1 MILAGFKRI
10 GLSLLILLFFAL
22 PAMAAHSET
31 KSEIE
36 SLKRRI
42 ETLEQERAQPE
53 EPFVLRPLGKQL
65 KFSGLLELEASYN
78 KMEGGEESGDLV
90 LATAQLST
98 EVNLNDHI
106 GGHLILLWEEDDT
119 EPVDID
125 EAVII
130 LNCPRTLL
138 DQTPSFTGGK
148 MYVPFGTFN
157 SFMVT
162 DPLTLDLGETNNTAA
177 LFALEGELWTL
188 KAAIFNG
195 ETDTEGDSDNI
206 DSWVASLEVTPAEGI
221 AFGASY
227 ISDIAGSDNG
237 LVTDQTLY
245 ISSAPGAAAFVSV
258 ALGPFG
264 FEGEYVA
271 AIKGFDKEVVT
282 AGEDLTGSR
291 PRAWNLELAWMP
303 RERFQLAL
311 RAEGANDFQND
322 LTRYGATASYGL
334 FENTVLALEYLRGA
348 AKGPENDLTHTAT
361 AQLAFEF

>member
-10 GLSLLILLFFAL
+10 GLSVLISLFFAF
-22 PAMAAHSET
+22 PAMAAHPDT

-42 ETLEQERAQPE
+42 KALEQEQAQPE
-53 EPFVLRPLGKQL
+53 EPFALKALGKHL
-65 KFSGLLELEASYN
+65 KFSGLLELEATYN
-78 KMEGGEESGDLV
+78 KMEGGEESSDLV

-106 GGHLILLWEEDDT
+106 GGHLILLWEEDET
-119 EPVDID
+119 EPIDVD

-130 LNCPRTLL
+130 LSCPKTIFG
-138 DQTPSFTGGK
+138 QTPTFVGGK

-177 LFALEGELWTL
+177 LFALDGELWTL
-188 KAAIFNG
+188 KGGVFNG
-195 ETDTEGDSDNI
+195 DTDTEGDNDNI
-206 DSWVASLEVTPAEGI
+206 DSWVASLDVTPADWI
-221 AFGASY
+221 TFGASY
-227 ISDIAGSDNG
+227 LSDIAESDNG
-237 LVTDQTLY
+237 LVTDENLY
-245 ISSAPGAAAFVSV
+245 RSSAPGAAAFVSV

-264 FEGEYVA
+264 FEGEYVTA
-271 AIKGFDKEVVT
+271 VKRFDKEVV
-282 AGEDLTGSR
+282 AVGEDLTGPR
-291 PRAWNLELAWMP
+291 PRSWTLELAWTAM
-303 RERFQLAL
+303 ERFQLAL
-311 RAEGANDFQND
+311 RAEGADDFQDD

-334 FENTVLALEYLRGA
+334 FENTVLALEYLRGD
-348 AKGPENDLTHTAT
+348 AKGPDNDLTHTAT